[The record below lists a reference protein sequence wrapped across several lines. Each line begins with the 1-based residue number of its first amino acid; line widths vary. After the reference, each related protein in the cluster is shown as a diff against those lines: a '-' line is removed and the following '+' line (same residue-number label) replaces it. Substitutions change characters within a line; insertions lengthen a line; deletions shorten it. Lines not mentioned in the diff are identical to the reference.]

1 MASKIRVGIL
11 CGGRS
16 SEHEISCISAAGI
29 LNSIDRTIYE
39 PVVIGITRTG
49 NWVQPPKDAVLTI
62 HDGVLPEISPDWPL
76 ITADI
81 HGFSVAGTPL
91 DLDVIFPVLHGPYGE
106 DGTVQG
112 MLEMAGIKY
121 VGSGV
126 LASAVAMDKSFAKPI
141 FHSSGLKVVDGIV
154 FNSREWLDRR
164 PGHNGSSG
172 GRDQILAM
180 AQQLIYPVFVKPA
193 RGGSSRG
200 TSKVKITA
208 QLEIAIEYALEY
220 DTKVMI
226 ESGIVG
232 REIECA
238 VLQNHGVAHAS
249 PVGQI
254 VVLGNHEFYDFEA
267 KYLDDS
273 TRLDFPDL
281 DPGVEDAIRAA
292 AVLAFNA
299 LGCEGLARVDFFL
312 TDNNEI
318 IINEL
323 NTMPGFTATSV
334 YPKLWDKAG
343 LNYSDLISKLIQ
355 AAIWRSADV
364 TR

>member
-29 LNSIDRTIYE
+29 LSSIDRTLYE
-39 PVVIGITRTG
+39 PVVIGITRAG
-49 NWVQPPKDAVLTI
+49 KWVQPPKDAVLTI
-62 HDGVLPEISPDWPL
+62 HDGALPEISPDWPL

-81 HGFSVAGTPL
+81 HGFSVAGFSL

-141 FHSSGLKVVDGIV
+141 FESAGLKVVDGIV
-154 FNSREWLDRR
+154 FNSREWFDGHQDR
-164 PGHNGSSG
+164 
-172 GRDQILAM
+172 ILAM
-180 AQQLIYPVFVKPA
+180 AQRLTYPVFVKPA

-200 TSKVKITA
+200 TSKVKMSA
-208 QLEIAIEYALEY
+208 QLESAVAYALEF

-292 AVLAFNA
+292 AVLAFDA

-312 TDNNEI
+312 TDNGEI

-323 NTMPGFTATSV
+323 NTLPGFTATSV
-334 YPKLWDKAG
+334 YPKLWDQAG

-355 AAIWRSADV
+355 AALWRSADV